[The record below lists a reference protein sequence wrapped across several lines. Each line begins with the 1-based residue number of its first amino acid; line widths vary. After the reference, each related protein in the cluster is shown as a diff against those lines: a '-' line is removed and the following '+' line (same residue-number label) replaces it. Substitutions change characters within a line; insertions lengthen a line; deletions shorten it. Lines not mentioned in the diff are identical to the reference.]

1 MGYAVAEGAFENGA
15 TLTISSSNQK
25 RVDAAVELLQTS
37 YPSSKS
43 LVRGIVCNVSDRT
56 SIESNIVALL
66 EQTGEIDHI
75 IWMAGDSVPPVH
87 ITEATLDAID
97 HATTVHYIAPI
108 LLVKH
113 ALKYLTNSFE
123 SPITLTTGVVTEKPI
138 PNWSV
143 IAEARSAIIGLT
155 KNLALDIRPIRVN
168 AVALGAVDTET
179 WSTVPKEA
187 KQKTF
192 QGLVSKSTT
201 GKIAGADDVAEA
213 YLYCMKD
220 RNVTGSI
227 VNTNGGVLLT

>member
-1 MGYAVAEGAFENGA
+1 M
-15 TLTISSSNQK
+15 S
-25 RVDAAVELLQTS
+25 
-37 YPSSKS
+37 PS
-43 LVRGIVCNVSDRT
+43 
-56 SIESNIVALL
+56 
-66 EQTGEIDHI
+66 
-75 IWMAGDSVPPVH
+75 VH
-87 ITEATLDAID
+87 ITEATPDAID
-97 HATTVHYIAPI
+97 HAATVRYIAPI

-123 SPITLTTGVVTEKPI
+123 LSITFTTGVVTEKSI
-138 PNWSV
+138 PNWSA
-143 IAEARSAIIGLT
+143 IAGARSAVIGLT
-155 KNLALDIRPIRVN
+155 KNLALDVRPIRVN

-192 QGLVSKSTT
+192 QALVSKSTT